1 MSARIVPLDYE
12 GQAVR
17 FNGDGWINAT
27 EAAARFGKEPRD
39 WLRLHET
46 ESYMCA
52 WASRLGIPFEPK
64 FSSRKAG
71 GKVSGG
77 KSDSRPELS
86 SCAGLVVTKRGSPAT
101 GGGTWLHPKLVV
113 AFARWLSVDFEIW
126 CDMQIDALLRGDM
139 KSWTNARREAAIGH
153 KAVCDA
159 IALNCEAQGKTPQ
172 RHHFINE
179 SRLINQVVTGSFAG
193 RDRDQLSAA
202 ELEIVTL
209 AELRDSG
216 LICAG
221 MTYAERKTN
230 LLAYVRKLQ
239 DKHQRRIAA

>member
-27 EAAARFGKEPRD
+27 EAAARFGKEPHE
-39 WLRLHET
+39 WLRLPDT
-46 ESYMCA
+46 TTYLAALSK
-52 WASRLGIPFEPK
+52 S
-64 FSSRKAG
+64 
-71 GKVSGG
+71 GKI
-77 KSDSRPELS
+77 PEL
-86 SCAGLVVTKRGSPAT
+86 VQTKRGRN
-101 GGGTWLHPKLVV
+101 GGTWLHPKLAV
-113 AFARWLSVDFEIW
+113 AFARWLSVDFAVW
-126 CDMQIDALLRGDM
+126 CDEQVDALLRGET
-139 KSWTNARREAAIGH
+139 KSWASARREAAIGH

-159 IALNCEAQGKTPQ
+159 IALNCEAQGKTQ
-172 RHHFINE
+172 QKHHFINE

-193 RDRDQLSAA
+193 RDRDQLNAA

-221 MTYAERKTN
+221 MTYAERKAN

>member
-27 EAAARFGKEPRD
+27 EAAARFGKLPHE
-39 WLRLHET
+39 WLRLPET
-46 ESYMCA
+46 IAYLDA
-52 WASRLGIPFEPK
+52 LAKYGKIPQ
-64 FSSRKAG
+64 
-71 GKVSGG
+71 
-77 KSDSRPELS
+77 
-86 SCAGLVVTKRGSPAT
+86 LVQAKRGRN
-101 GGGTWLHPKLVV
+101 GGTWLHPKLAV
-113 AFARWLSVDFEIW
+113 AFARWLSVDFAVW
-126 CDMQIDALLRGDM
+126 CDEQVDALLRGDM
-139 KSWTNARREAAIGH
+139 KSWTSARREAAIGH

-172 RHHFINE
+172 KHHFINE
-179 SRLINQVVTGSFAG
+179 SRLINQVITGSFSG
-193 RDRDQLSAA
+193 RDRDQLNAA

-221 MTYAERKTN
+221 MTYAERKAN

-239 DKHQRRIAA
+239 AKHQRRIAA